1 MGLDMYMYAN
11 KFVGSSDFMDKDH
24 PSIFNEINKLS
35 KLEQLP
41 NPEFSSMNVRKTVG
55 YWRKANA
62 INGWIVSNCAN
73 GEDNC
78 QEIHLNRDQLESL
91 RNDCIVALANPDR
104 KYEITNN
111 KVFYLLC
118 DYLNSLNQELDPD
131 QYESPVQPAEGF
143 FFGDTELDDFYYW
156 QLEYTIDLITSLLE
170 HSDELEFSYQASW

>member
-1 MGLDMYMYAN
+1 MEV
-11 KFVGSSDFMDKDH
+11 KQK
-24 PSIFNEINKLS
+24 
-35 KLEQLP
+35 
-41 NPEFSSMNVRKTVG
+41 VG

-62 INGWIVSNCAN
+62 IHNWVVSNCAN

-78 QEIHLNRDQLESL
+78 QEVHLSRDQLESL
-91 RNDCIVALANPDR
+91 RNDCVIALANPDR

-118 DYLNSLNQELDPD
+118 DYLNSLNQKLNAD
-131 QYESPVQPAEGF
+131 QYENPVQPAEGF

-170 HSDELEFSYQASW
+170 HADLEFSYRASW